1 MVYCSSVGKPD
12 FDFGVRVTNNHAIQI
27 ASVRSIIGKN
37 ELGESGNS
45 VVNLA

>member
-1 MVYCSSVGKPD
+1 MVYRPSVDKPD
-12 FDFGVRVTNNHAIQI
+12 FDFGVRVINNHAIQI
-27 ASVRSIIGKN
+27 ASVRSIIVN